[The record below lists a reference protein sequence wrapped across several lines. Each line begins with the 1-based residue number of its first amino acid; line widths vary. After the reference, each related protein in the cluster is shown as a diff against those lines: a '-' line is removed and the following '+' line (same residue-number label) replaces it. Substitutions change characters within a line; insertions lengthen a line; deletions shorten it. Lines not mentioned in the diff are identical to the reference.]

1 MSPASTAADPQAIE
15 KARQAVREKLGE
27 PESVPTDSPEVAKAR
42 AALRQ
47 NLATTTQ
54 PTYSTQSPVGY
65 QGADKAAHAQAEAQ
79 TKAEKAAQIEA
90 EKSEAA
96 AQAERRAKR
105 GANMDP
111 AAFQP
116 IQSPALPISG
126 DKQQRLADLL
136 QKYRADQITPE
147 QYHQERAKILGEK

>member
-1 MSPASTAADPQAIE
+1 
-15 KARQAVREKLGE
+15 
-27 PESVPTDSPEVAKAR
+27 VAKAR

-54 PTYSTQSPVGY
+54 PTPV
-65 QGADKAAHAQAEAQ
+65 AAHFAQPEAQ
-79 TKAEKAAQIEA
+79 SKAEKAAQLEA

-96 AQAERRAKR
+96 AQAERRAKHN
-105 GANMDP
+105 ANMAP

-147 QYHQERAKILGEK
+147 QYHQERAKILGEQ